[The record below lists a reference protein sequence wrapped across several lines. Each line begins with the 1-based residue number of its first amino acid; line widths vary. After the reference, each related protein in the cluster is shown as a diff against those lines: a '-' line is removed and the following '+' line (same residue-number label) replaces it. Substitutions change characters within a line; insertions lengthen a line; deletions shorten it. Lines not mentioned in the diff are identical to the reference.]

1 MTQST
6 EYTDPIFL
14 HAPAASIHT
23 LASATRGYI
32 ATHRM
37 DLGGTPRWLFRPP
50 IRRTTVRATN
60 DRLRLCRAEL
70 LRGRNGLM
78 LSLVLSR
85 DDLQRVLDGARIGYG
100 LETDVAFLT
109 AFWAADAA

>member
-1 MTQST
+1 
-6 EYTDPIFL
+6 
-14 HAPAASIHT
+14 
-23 LASATRGYI
+23 
-32 ATHRM
+32 
-37 DLGGTPRWLFRPP
+37 
-50 IRRTTVRATN
+50 
-60 DRLRLCRAEL
+60 
-70 LRGRNGLM
+70 M